1 MTDENLQAETPA
13 EGAPVLSDDAAEQAA
28 PPTAPDE
35 TPEVEASTD
44 DAGKPEPK
52 GAGKRIDELTR
63 YRRDAERGKEAA
75 ERERDYWREMA
86 LRSTPQPVKAEEPA
100 APPSP
105 VKVPTLAD
113 FEYDESKYQVA
124 LIEFTKAEA
133 RREAESVLKAE
144 REREAQER
152 AVKTWTEKAAD
163 FAKSKPDYAEK
174 VNDPTLPISAPMAK
188 AIQVSEIGPEVA
200 YHLAENRELAAEIA
214 RLPAEAAAYAIGR
227 LEGRLLAQK
236 EAVKAPAPRAVVSQA
251 PPPPPKIEASEPDI
265 RKSVYD
271 EGLSMKEWL
280 ALREKQVARKANR

>member
-1 MTDENLQAETPA
+1 MTDTNLQAETPA
-13 EGAPVLSDDAAEQAA
+13 EGAPVLSDDTAEQAA

-35 TPEVEASTD
+35 TPEVEASAD

-63 YRRDAERGKEAA
+63 YRREA

-86 LRSTPQPVKAEEPA
+86 IRSTPQPAKAEEPA
-100 APPSP
+100 APPPP
-105 VKVPTLAD
+105 VKVPSLAD

-124 LIEFTKAEA
+124 LIEYTRAEA
-133 RREAESVLKAE
+133 RREAESVLRAE

-152 AVKTWTEKAAD
+152 TVKTWTEKAAD

-174 VNDPTLPISAPMAK
+174 VNDPTLPISAPMVK

-214 RLPAEAAAYAIGR
+214 RLPAEAAAFAIGR
-227 LEGRLLAQK
+227 IEGRILAQK
-236 EAVKAPAPRAVVSQA
+236 DATKAPAPRAVVSQA
-251 PPPPPKIEASEPDI
+251 PPPAPKLEASEPDI

-271 EGLSMKEWL
+271 EGLTMAEFMAMRNKSE
-280 ALREKQVARKANR
+280 RRKRN